1 MKGKRGDVMIKR
13 MSVILFCICLCFCG
27 CGRQDDKNMEPDGV
41 SKEVFAMN
49 TYITMTAYGNDADV
63 ALDSAEKR
71 IRELESL
78 WSVTDEKSEIYQ
90 LNHNDGSPFTVSEP
104 TSELIQFAL
113 SMAGKTEGA
122 LEPTI
127 YPVLAAWGFTTDSH
141 QIPEQKEID
150 QLLQTVGY
158 KKVQVQNQ
166 EILLP
171 DGMQIDMG
179 AVAKGFTGDQ
189 VAEIL
194 KDSRIESAI
203 ISLGG
208 NIQTIGTKPDGGLW
222 RIGVQS
228 PGGEE
233 NFAVL
238 ETAECAVVTSGG
250 YQNYF
255 EGEDGTVYHHI
266 LDPKTGKSAR
276 SGLLSVTVVGKEG
289 KVCDALSTALF
300 VMGEEKA
307 IRYWQENSD
316 FDLIL
321 YTEKDKIIITEG
333 LEDKFKLAEEYGN
346 LPVTVQRR

>member
-1 MKGKRGDVMIKR
+1 MIKR
-13 MSVILFCICLCFCG
+13 MSVILFCLCLCLCG
-27 CGRQDDKNMEPDGV
+27 CSGREDKNTESEEV

-49 TYITMTAYGNDADV
+49 TYITMTAYGKDADGV
-63 ALDSAEKR
+63 LDSAEKR

-90 LNHNDGSPFTVSEP
+90 LNHNGGSPFAVSEP

-113 SMAGKTEGA
+113 SMAEKTEGA

-127 YPVLAAWGFTTDSH
+127 YPVLAAWGFTTNSH
-141 QIPEQKEID
+141 QIPEQEKIN
-150 QLLQTVGY
+150 QLLRDVDY
-158 KKVQVQNQ
+158 KKVQVQNRK
-166 EILLP
+166 ILLP

-194 KDSRIESAI
+194 KDGKIESAI

-208 NIQTIGTKPDGGLW
+208 NIQTVGTKPDGGLW

-228 PGGEE
+228 PRGED

-266 LDPKTGKSAR
+266 LDPKTGKSAQN
-276 SGLLSVTVVGKEG
+276 GLLSVTVVGKDG
-289 KVCDALSTALF
+289 KNCDALSTALF

-307 IRYWQENSD
+307 IRYWQDNSD

-321 YTEKDKIIITEG
+321 YTEEDEIIITEG
-333 LEDKFKLAEEYGN
+333 LEDKFELTEEYEN
-346 LPVTVQRR
+346 FQVTVQRR

>member
-1 MKGKRGDVMIKR
+1 MIKR
-13 MSVILFCICLCFCG
+13 MSVILFCLCLCLCG
-27 CGRQDDKNMEPDGV
+27 CSGQEDKNTESEEV

-49 TYITMTAYGNDADV
+49 TYITMTAYGKDADGV
-63 ALDSAEKR
+63 LDSAEKR

-90 LNHNDGSPFTVSEP
+90 LNHNGGSPFAVSEP

-113 SMAGKTEGA
+113 SMAEKTEGA

-127 YPVLAAWGFTTDSH
+127 YPVLAAWGFTTNSH
-141 QIPEQKEID
+141 QIPEQEKIN
-150 QLLQTVGY
+150 QLLRDVDY
-158 KKVQVQNQ
+158 KKVQVQNRK
-166 EILLP
+166 ILLP

-194 KDSRIESAI
+194 KDGKIESAI

-208 NIQTIGTKPDGGLW
+208 NIQTVGTKPDGGLW

-228 PGGEE
+228 PRGED

-266 LDPKTGKSAR
+266 LDLKTGKSAQN
-276 SGLLSVTVVGKEG
+276 GLLSVTVVGKDG
-289 KVCDALSTALF
+289 KNCDALSTALF

-307 IRYWQENSD
+307 IRYWQDNSD

-321 YTEKDKIIITEG
+321 YTEEDEIIITEG
-333 LEDKFKLAEEYGN
+333 LEDKFELTEEYEN
-346 LPVTVQRR
+346 FQVTVQRR

>member
-1 MKGKRGDVMIKR
+1 
-13 MSVILFCICLCFCG
+13 MSAILFCFCLCLCG
-27 CGRQDDKNMEPDGV
+27 CGRQEDKNPEPVAADR
-41 SKEVFAMN
+41 EMFAMN
-49 TYITMTAYGNDADV
+49 TYITMTAYGEGADAV
-63 ALDSAEKR
+63 LGSAENR

-90 LNHNDGSPFTVSEP
+90 LNHNEGKPFTVSEA
-104 TSELIQFAL
+104 TSELIRFAL

-141 QIPEQKEID
+141 RVLEQKEIS
-150 QLLQTVGY
+150 QLLENVGY
-158 KKVQVQNQ
+158 KKVKAQNR

-189 VAEIL
+189 VAGIL
-194 KDSRIESAI
+194 KDGSIESAI

-208 NIQTIGTKPDGGLW
+208 NIQTVGTKPDGSPW

-228 PGGEE
+228 PGGEG

-255 EGEDGTVYHHI
+255 EGRDGTVYHHI
-266 LDPKTGKSAR
+266 LDPQTGKPAW

-289 KVCDALSTALF
+289 KICDALSTALF
-300 VMGEEKA
+300 VMGEKKA
-307 IRYWQENSD
+307 VRYWKENSG

-321 YTEKDKIIITEG
+321 YTEEDEIIITEG
-333 LEDKFKLAEEYGN
+333 LEDNFELTEEYED

>member
-13 MSVILFCICLCFCG
+13 MPVILFCLCLCFCG

-71 IRELESL
+71 IWELESL

-90 LNHNDGSPFTVSEP
+90 LNHNGGSPFTVSEP

-194 KDSRIESAI
+194 KDSKIESAI

-208 NIQTIGTKPDGGLW
+208 NIQTVGTKPDGGLW